1 MDSSV
6 IIIEDSDNTEVG
18 SELELEPERKS
29 KSKSKLGPRDGIV
42 IGVDPGSVNCGICA
56 YNTVTGEAV
65 SLHRVEFRASK
76 AGGKAG
82 NDQSDLGNAHVIENI
97 FDYVRRHPKLF
108 RRRLIFVED
117 QHRYQ
122 EEKRQRYSKEVLA
135 VQHAFQALFG
145 IQWCIPVAPRGVK
158 AYFGEYFPEKP
169 GISSLPPGKRQAAQY
184 AHDKRNAVEN
194 GRKFVPLDVQ
204 KKYDDENPGKKD
216 DAYDA
221 YWIARYGAE
230 RLVDER
236 TGMRLDKPNRKKRKT
251 KQRRRE
257 PKKKKRKTE

>member
-6 IIIEDSDNTEVG
+6 IIIEDSDDTEVE
-18 SELELEPERKS
+18 SEPERERKS
-29 KSKSKLGPRDGIV
+29 KHGPRDGVV

-82 NDQSDLGNAHVIENI
+82 NDDQSDLGNAHVIENI
-97 FDYVRRHPKLF
+97 FDYVRRRPKLF

-145 IQWCIPVAPRGVK
+145 FAWCIPVAPRGVK

-184 AHDKRNAVEN
+184 AHDKRNAVKN
-194 GRKFVPLDVQ
+194 GRRFIPLRVQ
-204 KKYDDENPGKKD
+204 EKYDDANPGKKD

-236 TGMRLDKPNRKKRKT
+236 TGTRLDKPNRKRRKT

-257 PKKKKRKTE
+257 PKKKKRKTG